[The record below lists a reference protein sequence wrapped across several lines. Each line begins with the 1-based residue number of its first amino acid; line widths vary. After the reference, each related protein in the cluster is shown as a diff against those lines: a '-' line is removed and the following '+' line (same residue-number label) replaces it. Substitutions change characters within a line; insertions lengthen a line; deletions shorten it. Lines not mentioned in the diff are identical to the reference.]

1 MATITLYKDKVN
13 GVGSLLDDIIKSSN
27 NLSVQLG
34 TLKNTLQG
42 VDSSTCN
49 LQDTVDSISSSSKS
63 EDEKVEDLKTLN
75 SKLTD
80 FIEMTSKRD
89 SSAKNE
95 INKAKEEFYTKYSY
109 LKPECEKS
117 VWEHIKDGIK
127 SACEWCAKHW
137 KLLATIVIVAVAVVL
152 LVSGVGSGLGATI
165 IAGACWGAIS
175 GAVIGGVAGGLES
188 MANGGSF
195 FEGFENGAFS
205 GAVSG
210 AISGAA
216 FAGIGQLGAVLGK
229 GIKCTSALGKFVK
242 GTAAV
247 TKVMNN
253 VMDGFDTLATLDS
266 LIGSGHIAELNAKLH
281 SSKAYNIFQTG
292 VGVVSTLTGGM
303 TTTMKCFVAGTL
315 VLTAKGLAA
324 IESIKAGDMVYTA
337 HEKTLE
343 FGIKPVVETYIRET
357 DTLIH
362 ITVNGE
368 EIISTVD
375 HPYYVKGKGFM
386 SAELLWI
393 GAELMDN
400 NGNTLIVEQIF
411 RETLDNETVKVYN
424 FKVEDYHTYFVGN
437 NCVLVHNSECVLEFK
452 SNKESKNGEFKTQL
466 EDQEKGLGDLT
477 IDEYQKNRK
486 AYEDRKAKTGNGR
499 DPQSAKFQRQERNT
513 EIKAEQARIMAEAKQ
528 NGKNIS
534 PKDALKQAKEW
545 ASDKNAL
552 HGPDQVAGGYANRF
566 NGLGDAGVN
575 KSIGSQ
581 WVNNGNV
588 SKLDT
593 YVADQLAK
601 GGKISGSTK
610 LSELNIKFKFIPSD
624 K

>member
-63 EDEKVEDLKTLN
+63 EDEKIDDLKTLN

-80 FIEMTSKRD
+80 FIEMTSNRD
-89 SSAKNE
+89 ASAKSE

-292 VGVVSTLTGGM
+292 IGVVSTLTGGM

-424 FKVEDYHTYFVGN
+424 FKVEDYHTYYVSESGI
-437 NCVLVHNSECVLEFK
+437 LVHNAGDTYSKLRKV
-452 SNKESKNGEFKTQL
+452 SPDAESKEFVNAGDGKKVDPVYGYEVDRL
-466 EDQEKGLGDLT
+466 EADHIMPLKEITEQPGFDKLSFDDQKAIANLKENFMGLGKPTNASKGCKPLS
-477 IDEYQKNRK
+477 EWQGHSKL
-486 AYEDRKAKTGNGR
+486 G
-499 DPQSAKFQRQERNT
+499 P
-513 EIKAEQARIMAEAKQ
+513 
-528 NGKNIS
+528 IS
-534 PKDALKQAKEW
+534 PEKQQMLNARDKAARAAIAKAISEAL
-545 ASDKNAL
+545 
-552 HGPDQVAGGYANRF
+552 
-566 NGLGDAGVN
+566 N
-575 KSIGSQ
+575 K
-581 WVNNGNV
+581 
-588 SKLDT
+588 T
-593 YVADQLAK
+593 
-601 GGKISGSTK
+601 
-610 LSELNIKFKFIPSD
+610 
-624 K
+624 

>member
-34 TLKNTLQG
+34 TLKNTLQ
-42 VDSSTCN
+42 
-49 LQDTVDSISSSSKS
+49 
-63 EDEKVEDLKTLN
+63 VEDLKTLN

-357 DTLIH
+357 DKLIH

-437 NCVLVHNSECVLEFK
+437 KYILVHNSKCGGSYSSLKNDK
-452 SNKESKNGEFKTQL
+452 SGKQYTKEEVHHMPAKKSSNLSKGEGPAIRMDKSDHRRTASCGNSKKARAYRAKQESLIKQGKFREAVKMDIKDLRSKFGNKY
-466 EDQEKGLGDLT
+466 EKGIGEMWRYINEL
-477 IDEYQKNRK
+477 
-486 AYEDRKAKTGNGR
+486 
-499 DPQSAKFQRQERNT
+499 ERN
-513 EIKAEQARIMAEAKQ
+513 
-528 NGKNIS
+528 
-534 PKDALKQAKEW
+534 
-545 ASDKNAL
+545 
-552 HGPDQVAGGYANRF
+552 
-566 NGLGDAGVN
+566 
-575 KSIGSQ
+575 
-581 WVNNGNV
+581 
-588 SKLDT
+588 
-593 YVADQLAK
+593 
-601 GGKISGSTK
+601 GKI
-610 LSELNIKFKFIPSD
+610 
-624 K
+624 